1 MYIKAFWRGFSGSP
15 VVKSLPWNAGD
26 IDSIPDLGRSLMT
39 QKNKHVHHN
48 YRNSDALKSEL
59 HNKRG
64 HCDEKPAHRA

>member
-1 MYIKAFWRGFSGSP
+1 MYIKAFQRGFSGSP

-39 QKNKHVHHN
+39 QKNKPVHHN
-48 YRNSDALKSEL
+48 YRNSNALKSVL

-64 HCDEKPAHRA
+64 HCDEKPAHST